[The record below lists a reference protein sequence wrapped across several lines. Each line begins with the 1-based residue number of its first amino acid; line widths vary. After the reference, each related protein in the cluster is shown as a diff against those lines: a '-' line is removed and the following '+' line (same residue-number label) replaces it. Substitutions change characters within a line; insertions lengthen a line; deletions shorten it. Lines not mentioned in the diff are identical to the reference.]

1 MPYPAPAVR
10 TVSLPRRPTR
20 QPGARAVVTALVAV
34 GLLVPDVQAQPGVG
48 VDRVKAAFVARF
60 PEFVEWPP
68 ELWEGREELE
78 ICVASP
84 NALDG
89 ILEEATEGRTLA
101 GREVVVRG
109 LQPADDVTTCHVLFV
124 SSLEPD
130 RQEALLD
137 RVGSLPV
144 LTIGDT
150 PGFLDR
156 GGVINLMLVGRRVRF
171 TVDMAA
177 AERARLRVSSQLLR
191 LASTVRG
198 GAQ

>member
-1 MPYPAPAVR
+1 MRHPAAAVR

-20 QPGARAVVTALVAV
+20 QPGTRAVITALLAV
-34 GLLVPDVQAQPGVG
+34 GLVVPDAQAQPGIAA
-48 VDRVKAAFVARF
+48 DTVKAAFVARF

-68 ELWEGREELE
+68 ELWEGRDQLE

-84 NALDG
+84 NALHG
-89 ILEEATEGRTLA
+89 ILGEVTEGTTLA
-101 GREVVVRG
+101 GREVVVRDVE
-109 LQPADDVTTCHVLFV
+109 PADDVTTCHVLFV
-124 SSLEPD
+124 SSPEPD
-130 RQEALLD
+130 RQQALLD

-171 TVDMAA
+171 AVDMTA